1 MPFPADSLPGIKV
14 TGPVHHW
21 IQVNTPYIAS
31 GTTTAG
37 YTGSIY
43 YLGTAEI
50 QPQVTIQRLRIP
62 VKNDIMGRLQPAQT
76 VYQGQMAQIGVALN
90 RLSLP
95 AINELRASGLYGVQ
109 LGYNDRWAIGSLEFY
124 NMSFKLWQTYDRYWT
139 GPPTGADQIPPG
151 RYWPCVLINQE
162 IENRTGAID
171 WTKGFIFD
179 AYSAPTCSGGIR
191 TSKLYSED
199 PADFPASVQ
208 TPIC

>member
-1 MPFPADSLPGIKV
+1 MAFPADSAPGIKV

-21 IQVNTPYIAS
+21 IQVYTPYNN
-31 GTTTAG
+31 GTTAAG
-37 YTGSIY
+37 SGSVF

-76 VYQGQMAQIGVALN
+76 SFQGQMAQIGVALN

-95 AINELRASGLYGVQ
+95 AINELRAAGVYGVYKG
-109 LGYNDRWAIGSLEFY
+109 LNDKYSMGMLEFG
-124 NMSFKLWQTYDRYWT
+124 NLTFKLWQTYGNYNWATPETDLD
-139 GPPTGADQIPPG
+139 AIPPG
-151 RYWPCVLINQE
+151 RYWPNVLIAQE
-162 IENRTGAID
+162 IDNRTGSID
-171 WTKGFIFD
+171 WNKGFVFE
-179 AYSAPTCSGGIR
+179 AYSLPLCSAGVR
-191 TSKLYSED
+191 TSVLYSEE